1 MLLENKLLFIAL
13 ILSFS
18 AHGQMKTPPVLKA
31 KQALDNI
38 RFISK
43 DGKYTY
49 YQRRSGDLQVFTNY
63 DNKVVIEG
71 EKLTQYSLS
80 ASESQKKIVILKDD
94 SFHDQLSHLKSHE
107 IYTIDFGGSAPKLH
121 GKGQDPGLHQNDR
134 FISYHSPTEKKIYIV
149 RTTDGKKTS
158 VPVLSASSDFF
169 TPAREMPTPNDL
181 IYTDVN
187 DKGEEAVLIRSL
199 IQSSAETIYK
209 ATRPGNKLEIC
220 MGENS
225 LIIGEFPR
233 GNSKGGTRILEVPL
247 YMNKDYKKSKTLY
260 QTQQADIGNM
270 ACLGDE
276 IYFIKTLA
284 LDPELNLKETEVAR
298 LGLKSQKVDVLTDLD
313 KVTQIVAMDG
323 MVLAPL
329 RGKYFIIKGPKDLT
343 DDSIKEEKE
352 RP

>member
-1 MLLENKLLFIAL
+1 MLLGNKTVLFVL
-13 ILSFS
+13 VLSL
-18 AHGQMKTPPVLKA
+18 AGHAQMKSPPVLKA

-71 EKLTQYSLS
+71 QKLTQYSLS
-80 ASESQKKIVILKDD
+80 ASETQKKIVILKDD

-107 IYTIDFGGSAPKLH
+107 IYTIDFGGASAKLH
-121 GKGQDPGLHQNDR
+121 GKGQGPKLHQNDR
-134 FISYHSPTEKKIYIV
+134 FISYLLPTERKIYIV

-158 VPVLSASSDFF
+158 VPLLSASNDFF
-169 TPAREMPTPNDL
+169 LPDREMPTPNDL

-199 IQSSAETIYK
+199 IESGAQTIYK
-209 ATRPGNKLEIC
+209 ATRPGNKIEIC
-220 MGENS
+220 LAENS

-233 GNSKGGTRILEVPL
+233 GASKGGTRILEVPL

-270 ACLGDE
+270 ACLDEE
-276 IYFIKTLA
+276 IYFIKTLS
-284 LDPELNLKETEVAR
+284 LHPELNLKESEVAR
-298 LGLKSQKVDVLTDLD
+298 LSLKDQKVDVLTDLG
-313 KVTQIVAMDG
+313 KVTQIVVMDG

-329 RGKYFIIKGPKDLT
+329 RGKYFIIKGPKNLT